1 MDVVRRTTARW
12 LATTDW
18 VTVAAIG
25 VAVLPILAVAVTED
39 AGAYGVALLLPLAVL
54 VFAVPF
60 ALVSV
65 TARPW
70 LRSPTRSGRA
80 LVVALGLLAMAAAS
94 LPLAATVRRTLD
106 DRGVRRFGERLDE
119 AARRCATQAVRE
131 TPDEAP
137 GAVGRPRLTEAMQRC
152 VEATVDDSRLGCL
165 TTGCSAYLDYEFE
178 DARTNV
184 VGIDL
189 RTYLDRS
196 LRAAGRGPYEPAP
209 QPGAAPYEP
218 DGVWYGSH

>member
-18 VTVAAIG
+18 VTVVAIG
-25 VAVLPILAVAVTED
+25 VAVLPTLAVAVTGD
-39 AGAYGVALLLPLAVL
+39 AGAFGVALLLPLAVL
-54 VFAVPF
+54 VLAAPF
-60 ALVSV
+60 AFVSV
-65 TARPW
+65 AARPW

-106 DRGVRRFGERLDE
+106 ERGVRRFGERLDE
-119 AARRCATQAVRE
+119 IARQCAAHAVRE
-131 TPDEAP
+131 PLDEAP
-137 GAVGRPRLTEAMQRC
+137 DAVGRPRLTEAMRRC
-152 VEATVDDSRLGCL
+152 VEETVDDSRLGCL
-165 TTGCSAYLDYEFE
+165 TTECSAYLDDDFD

-189 RTYLDRS
+189 RTYLDRA

-218 DGVWYGSH
+218 EGVWYGSH